1 MFFQTKRQVLIDM
14 LTTRRLA
21 DVIRSTQYT
30 YSSTSDSI
38 VIVTTVRYVR
48 LMARAV
54 RVTLVRPT

>member
-1 MFFQTKRQVLIDM
+1 M

-38 VIVTTVRYVR
+38 VIVITVRYVR

>member
-38 VIVTTVRYVR
+38 VIVITVRYVR